1 MALLSHIA
9 AVARLEGGFFARY
22 PKLLVATLVVALVP
36 AIYTLI
42 YLSSVWDPASHTQ
55 ALAVGLVNL
64 DRAMQYQGQ
73 DVNIGQE
80 VMARLRQRHTFG
92 FVDLD
97 DETTARERVR
107 RGELAFALII
117 PPDFSSNA
125 VPGAQPGAGRLVVY
139 TSEGNNYQSAFLARR
154 FADDLGH
161 AVNDS
166 LNERRWDLVIH
177 AAAGSQ
183 RSVERLRQGVNE
195 LRQGAHALNDGSA
208 KVIDGTRT
216 LRTAAQAVDS
226 GVGELGNGVMQ
237 AGEALRAL
245 DNARPKAADLLRLR
259 NGIASLNAGL
269 QEFDHGLVS
278 LHAGSQRLVQGVRT
292 FRDEA
297 DDNWLVPSRVTQGL
311 AQVLDGATQLN
322 QGLDTAKSAHPKLTD
337 GAKSLDSG
345 VAGLTTAV
353 QTVGNN
359 LHAIVSHLPEDSA
372 VQRLTDG
379 TARLSKGSDTL
390 LSANQELHKGTQR
403 LAAGVDLL
411 MASLPASLQTPEG
424 SAQGMAKSVQPQVE
438 IDAPVAN
445 QGSSF
450 APNVVPAALWLGAG
464 IIAFLVHV
472 RVMPVQAQ
480 AFSRSAQLLGKMVVP
495 TVIVVLQATLVWL
508 AIREVLRIQVVHPAA
523 LWVTLA
529 GGALAFLCIV
539 FALTRT
545 LGDAGKALAMLF
557 LAVQLSSS
565 GGVLPV
571 ELSGGWFAQ
580 VSPWLPMTWVVKAI
594 KATMFGA
601 YEGGWQQPLQWI
613 AATIVVAIASAIL
626 WGRWRF
632 VDPEHIRPA
641 VDF

>member
-36 AIYTLI
+36 AVYTLI

-73 DVNIGQE
+73 EINIGQE

-92 FVDLD
+92 FVDLG

-183 RSVERLRQGVNE
+183 RSVERLRQGVDE
-195 LRQGAHALNDGSA
+195 LRRGAHALNEGSA

-226 GVGELGNGVMQ
+226 GVGELSSGLLQ
-237 AGEALRAL
+237 AGEALRAM

-259 NGIASLNAGL
+259 NGTASLSAGL

-278 LHAGSQRLVQGVRT
+278 LHNGSQRLVQGVRT

-297 DDNWLVPSRVTQGL
+297 DDNWLIPSRVTQGL

-322 QGLDTAKSAHPKLTD
+322 QGLDTAKSAHTKLTE

-359 LHAIVSHLPEDSA
+359 LHTIVSRLPEDSA
-372 VQRLTDG
+372 LQRLTDG

-438 IDAPVAN
+438 VDAPVAN

-508 AIREVLRIQVVHPAA
+508 AIREVLQIRVVHPAA
-523 LWVTLA
+523 LWATLV
-529 GGALAFLCIV
+529 GGAMAFLCIV

-580 VSPWLPMTWVVKAI
+580 LSPWLPMTWVVKAI
-594 KATMFGA
+594 KAAMFGA
-601 YEGGWQQPLQWI
+601 YGSGWQQPLEWI

>member
-1 MALLSHIA
+1 
-9 AVARLEGGFFARY
+9 
-22 PKLLVATLVVALVP
+22 
-36 AIYTLI
+36 
-42 YLSSVWDPASHTQ
+42 
-55 ALAVGLVNL
+55 
-64 DRAMQYQGQ
+64 
-73 DVNIGQE
+73 
-80 VMARLRQRHTFG
+80 
-92 FVDLD
+92 
-97 DETTARERVR
+97 
-107 RGELAFALII
+107 
-117 PPDFSSNA
+117 
-125 VPGAQPGAGRLVVY
+125 
-139 TSEGNNYQSAFLARR
+139 
-154 FADDLGH
+154 
-161 AVNDS
+161 
-166 LNERRWDLVIH
+166 
-177 AAAGSQ
+177 
-183 RSVERLRQGVNE
+183 
-195 LRQGAHALNDGSA
+195 
-208 KVIDGTRT
+208 
-216 LRTAAQAVDS
+216 
-226 GVGELGNGVMQ
+226 
-237 AGEALRAL
+237 
-245 DNARPKAADLLRLR
+245 
-259 NGIASLNAGL
+259 
-269 QEFDHGLVS
+269 
-278 LHAGSQRLVQGVRT
+278 
-292 FRDEA
+292 
-297 DDNWLVPSRVTQGL
+297 
-311 AQVLDGATQLN
+311 
-322 QGLDTAKSAHPKLTD
+322 
-337 GAKSLDSG
+337 
-345 VAGLTTAV
+345 
-353 QTVGNN
+353 
-359 LHAIVSHLPEDSA
+359 
-372 VQRLTDG
+372 
-379 TARLSKGSDTL
+379 
-390 LSANQELHKGTQR
+390 
-403 LAAGVDLL
+403 
-411 MASLPASLQTPEG
+411 
-424 SAQGMAKSVQPQVE
+424 
-438 IDAPVAN
+438 VAN